1 MERESEVIQLFC
13 RAVEAMEPD
22 ACTAEWTRVNTGPSR
37 ERRNRADP
45 ELRSV

>member
-13 RAVEAMEPD
+13 KAMEAMETD
-22 ACTAEWTRVNTGPSR
+22 ACTTEWTRVNTVPSK